1 MSSVTSFLRDLAA
14 KTTAHI
20 DALVAQTRSS
30 GVALPPLAENPPV
43 AEALAIA
50 PALGLPVAGPV
61 GVAGGRSG
69 GAPAGVPS
77 AELVNLAPISVAAPH
92 AEREAG
98 NNSAPPAAEPSA
110 AAETCHTT
118 WPFQTLHPLWDLTH
132 SCVASLFLTGGRL
145 TGLPRPLPPSL
156 LQRHL
161 ALPLVLTI
169 PLRTTVWCLKLGCT
183 G

>member
-1 MSSVTSFLRDLAA
+1 MLLALCLKVCDVLRNMVSSIPKDRGEMSSVTSFLRDLAA

-92 AEREAG
+92 AER
-98 NNSAPPAAEPSA
+98 
-110 AAETCHTT
+110 
-118 WPFQTLHPLWDLTH
+118 
-132 SCVASLFLTGGRL
+132 
-145 TGLPRPLPPSL
+145 
-156 LQRHL
+156 
-161 ALPLVLTI
+161 
-169 PLRTTVWCLKLGCT
+169 
-183 G
+183 